1 MWSPDFLFRLL
12 LPPVAAL
19 ITTELP
25 VPGFRLLGIESL
37 GLLLRP
43 YLGDDTHNL
52 AVQDISLAEN
62 VFRVILEKSGAGEL
76 GDSEQSKRSIAI
88 LWKSALKKIV
98 AKDALQIYEGVLAK
112 LDNDPAAGFLLDCLR
127 MDGRLT
133 DPESV
138 RKILD
143 FALYLRKDN
152 LLEELER
159 VSAAV
164 QLLRFVLLKEKSA

>member
-1 MWSPDFLFRLL
+1 M
-12 LPPVAAL
+12 
-19 ITTELP
+19 
-25 VPGFRLLGIESL
+25 
-37 GLLLRP
+37 
-43 YLGDDTHNL
+43 
-52 AVQDISLAEN
+52 
-62 VFRVILEKSGAGEL
+62 
-76 GDSEQSKRSIAI
+76 
-88 LWKSALKKIV
+88 KKIV

-164 QLLRFVLLKEKSA
+164 QLLQFILLKEKSA